1 MCLKPITR
9 RFVDSAGHSRLIT
22 HPCGKCL
29 ECVQQLQNDWAN
41 RMCDEFKQWKHAYFG
56 TFTYGNSCIPYVDV
70 VPSDLPED
78 KFSYL
83 CDAIQNIPISSSL
96 VKARNRNDSFSDY
109 LTPKSVY
116 NKLSFRVPYVSKY
129 DVQCF
134 IKRVRIDYE
143 RKYEQPL
150 DFKYFI
156 CSEYGPCT
164 LRPHYHAIFFSNVC
178 WERFAPFIYKHWYM
192 GAVRGFHELELRN
205 GTISD
210 ACAYVAKYC
219 VKPSEFENP
228 YVNAGL
234 IPRPFR
240 LMSKGIGSAERSAI
254 VEASKSYTGPK
265 RISKRDAKRF
275 GIKSYYGYSA
285 VYLDWLRLKLS
296 RFSQDKGGQW
306 HIVKQPRYYTDAC
319 FPKSIHYSRQWK
331 LQKDATYQPVTVCT
345 TRKNCDSL
353 LCLAYTR
360 FMEDR
365 YLQLCNDKFSALKA
379 EFPTLSDSEIIH
391 KAEIERLQNVRERYK
406 RRLSSFVKFYGKSFL
421 NDM

>member
-1 MCLKPITR
+1 MCLNPITR
-9 RFVDSAGHSRLIT
+9 KFVDSAGHSRLIT
-22 HPCGKCL
+22 HPCGKCF

-56 TFTYGNSCIPYVDV
+56 TFTYGNSCVPYVDV
-70 VPSDLPED
+70 VPSDLPVD
-78 KFSYL
+78 KFTYL
-83 CDAIQNIPISSSL
+83 CDAIQNLPISSSL

-109 LTPKSVY
+109 LMPKSVY

-143 RKYEQPL
+143 RKYEEPL
-150 DFKYFI
+150 EFKYFI

-178 WERFAPFIYKHWYM
+178 WERFAPFIYKHWHM

-219 VKPSEFENP
+219 VKPLEFENP

-254 VEASKSYTGPK
+254 VEASKSFTGPK
-265 RISKRDAKRF
+265 RISKRDSKLL
-275 GIKSYYGYSA
+275 GIKSYYSYSA
-285 VYLDWLRLKLS
+285 VYLDWLRIKLS

-319 FPKSIHYSRQWK
+319 FPQSVHYSRQWK
-331 LQKDATYQPVTVCT
+331 LQKDATYQPETVCT

-365 YLQLCNDKFSALKA
+365 YIQLCNDKFSALKA

-391 KAEIERLQNVRERYK
+391 KAEIERLQNVRERYQ

>member
-1 MCLKPITR
+1 MCLNPITR
-9 RFVDSAGHSRLIT
+9 KVVDSAGHSRVIT

-41 RMCDEFKQWKHAYFG
+41 RMCDEFKLWKHAYFG

-83 CDAIQNIPISSSL
+83 CDAIQNLPISSSL
-96 VKARNRNDSFSDY
+96 VKARNRQDLFSDY
-109 LTPKSVY
+109 LTPKSIY

-129 DVQCF
+129 HIQCF

-143 RKYEQPL
+143 RKYNEPL
-150 DFKYFI
+150 VFKYFI

-192 GAVRGFHELELRN
+192 GAIRGFHELELRN

-219 VKPSEFENP
+219 VKPQEFENP

-240 LMSKGIGSAERSAI
+240 LMSKGIGAVERSAI
-254 VEASKSYTGPK
+254 VEASKSYRGPK
-265 RISKRDAKRF
+265 RD
-275 GIKSYYGYSA
+275 GTKSYYGYSSRF
-285 VYLDWLRLKLS
+285 LDWLRLKLS
-296 RFSQDKGGQW
+296 RFSQDKSGQW

-319 FPKSIHYSRQWK
+319 FPQSKHYSLQWK
-331 LQKDATYQPVTVCT
+331 LQKDETYQSVLVCT

-365 YLQLCNDKFSALKA
+365 YIQLCNDKFSALKA
-379 EFPTLSDSEIIH
+379 EFPTLSDAEIIR
-391 KAEIERLQNVRERYK
+391 KAEIERVQNLRERYQ

>member
-9 RFVDSAGHSRLIT
+9 KFVDSAGHSRLIT

-70 VPSDLPED
+70 VPSDLPES

-83 CDAIQNIPISSSL
+83 CDAIQKLPISSSL

-109 LTPKSVY
+109 LTPKSIY

-150 DFKYFI
+150 DFKYFF

-178 WERFAPFIYKHWYM
+178 WERFAPFIYKHWHM

-219 VKPSEFENP
+219 VKPQEFENP

-240 LMSKGIGSAERSAI
+240 LMSKGIGCAERSAI

-265 RISKRDAKRF
+265 RISRRDAKRL
-275 GIKSYYGYSA
+275 GIKSYYSYSA
-285 VYLDWLRLKLS
+285 LYLDWLRIKLS
-296 RFSQDKGGQW
+296 RFSQDKSGQW
-306 HIVKQPRYYTDAC
+306 HIVKQPRYYTDPC
-319 FPKSIHYSRQWK
+319 FPQSVHYSRQWK
-331 LQKDATYQPVTVCT
+331 KQQDATYQPVTVCT

-365 YLQLCNDKFSALKA
+365 YIKLCNDKFSALKA

-391 KAEIERLQNVRERYK
+391 KAEIERLQNVRERYQ

>member
-1 MCLKPITR
+1 MCFNPITR
-9 RFVDSAGHSRLIT
+9 KIVDSAGHSRIVT

-41 RMCDEFKQWKHAYFG
+41 RMCDEFKLWKHAFFG
-56 TFTYGNSCIPYVDV
+56 TFTYGNSCLPYVDV
-70 VPSDLPED
+70 VPSDLSEH

-83 CDAIQNIPISSSL
+83 CDAIHKLPFSSSL
-96 VKARNRNDSFSDY
+96 VKARNRNDAFSDY
-109 LTPKSVY
+109 LTPKSIY
-116 NKLSFRVPYVSKY
+116 SKLSFRVPYVSKY

-143 RKYEQPL
+143 RKYNETL
-150 DFKYFI
+150 DFKYFL

-164 LRPHYHAIFFSNVC
+164 LRPHYHAVFFSNVC
-178 WERFAPFIYKHWYM
+178 FERFAPFIYKHWHF
-192 GAVRGFHELELRN
+192 GAVRGFHELVLRN

-219 VKPSEFENP
+219 VKPQEFENP
-228 YVNAGL
+228 YVVAGL
-234 IPRPFR
+234 IPKPFR
-240 LMSKGIGSAERSAI
+240 LMSKGIGSAERDA
-254 VEASKSYTGPK
+254 VVAASKSFHGV
-265 RISKRDAKRF
+265 KRDGTRM
-275 GIKSYYGYSA
+275 YYGYSP
-285 VYLDWLRLKLS
+285 VFLDWLRLKLS

-319 FPKSIHYSRQWK
+319 FPQSKHYSLQWK
-331 LQKDATYQPVTVCT
+331 RQKDETYKPSIVCT

-365 YLQLCNDKFSALKA
+365 YIQLCNDKFSILKA
-379 EFPTLSDSEIIH
+379 QFPTLSDTEIIH
-391 KAEIERLQNVRERYK
+391 KAELERLQNLRERYN
-406 RRLSSFVKFYGKSFL
+406 RRLSSFVKFYGKAFL

>member
-1 MCLKPITR
+1 MCLTPITR
-9 RFVDSAGHSRLIT
+9 KVVDSAGHSRVIT
-22 HPCGKCL
+22 HPCGRCL

-41 RMCDEFKQWKHAYFG
+41 RMCDEFKLWKHAYFG

-78 KFSYL
+78 KFSFL
-83 CDAIQNIPISSSL
+83 CDAIQNLPISSSL
-96 VKARNRNDSFSDY
+96 VKARNRQDLFSDY
-109 LTPKSVY
+109 LTPKSIY
-116 NKLSFRVPYVSKY
+116 NKLSFRVPYVSTY
-129 DVQCF
+129 HVQCF
-134 IKRVRIDYE
+134 IKRVRSDYE
-143 RKYEQPL
+143 RKYNELL

-192 GAVRGFHELELRN
+192 GAIRGFHELELRN

-219 VKPSEFENP
+219 VKPQEFENP
-228 YVNAGL
+228 YVSAGL
-234 IPRPFR
+234 IPKPFR
-240 LMSKGIGSAERSAI
+240 LMSKGIGSAERDAI
-254 VEASKSYTGPK
+254 VAASKSFHG
-265 RISKRDAKRF
+265 IKRD
-275 GIKSYYGYSA
+275 GTKSYYGYSPRF
-285 VYLDWLRLKLS
+285 LDWLRLKLS
-296 RFSQDKGGQW
+296 RFSQDKSGQL
-306 HIVKQPRYYTDAC
+306 HVVKQPRYYTDAC
-319 FPKSIHYSRQWK
+319 FPQSKHCSLRWG
-331 LQKDATYQPVTVCT
+331 LQKDGSYKPYIVRT

-365 YLQLCNDKFSALKA
+365 YIQLCNDKFSALKA
-379 EFPTLSDSEIIH
+379 EFPTLSDAEIIR
-391 KAEIERLQNVRERYK
+391 KAEIERVQNLRERYQ

>member
-1 MCLKPITR
+1 MCLNPITR
-9 RFVDSAGHSRLIT
+9 KVVDSAGHSRVIT

-41 RMCDEFKQWKHAYFG
+41 RMCDEFKLWKHAYFG

-83 CDAIQNIPISSSL
+83 CDAIQKLPISSSL
-96 VKARNRNDSFSDY
+96 VKARNRQDLFSDY
-109 LTPKSVY
+109 LTPKSIY

-129 DVQCF
+129 HVQCF

-143 RKYEQPL
+143 RKYNEPL
-150 DFKYFI
+150 AFKYFI

-192 GAVRGFHELELRN
+192 GAIRGFHELELRN

-219 VKPSEFENP
+219 VKPQEFENP

-240 LMSKGIGSAERSAI
+240 LMSKGIGAVERSAI
-254 VEASKSYTGPK
+254 VEASKSYRGPK
-265 RISKRDAKRF
+265 RD
-275 GIKSYYGYSA
+275 GTKSYYGYSPRF
-285 VYLDWLRLKLS
+285 LDWLRLKLS
-296 RFSQDKGGQW
+296 RFSQDKSGQW
-306 HIVKQPRYYTDAC
+306 HIVKQPRYYIDAC
-319 FPKSIHYSRQWK
+319 FPQSKHYSLQWK
-331 LQKDATYQPVTVCT
+331 LQKDKTYQSVLVCT

-365 YLQLCNDKFSALKA
+365 YIQLCNDKFSALKV
-379 EFPTLSDSEIIH
+379 EFPSLSDSEIIR
-391 KAEIERLQNVRERYK
+391 KAEIERVQNLRERYQ

>member
-1 MCLKPITR
+1 MCLNPITR
-9 RFVDSAGHSRLIT
+9 KVVDSAGHSRVIT

-78 KFSYL
+78 KFRYL
-83 CDAIQNIPISSSL
+83 CDAIQSLPISSSL
-96 VKARNRNDSFSDY
+96 LKARNRQDLFSDY

-116 NKLSFRVPYVSKY
+116 NKVSFRVPYVSKY

-134 IKRVRIDYE
+134 IKRVRIDFE
-143 RKYEQPL
+143 RKYNEPL
-150 DFKYFI
+150 VMKYFF

-164 LRPHYHAIFFSNVC
+164 LRPHYHALIFSNVC
-178 WERFAPFIYKHWYM
+178 WERFAPFIYKHWHM
-192 GAVRGFHELELRN
+192 GSVRGFHELELRN

-219 VKPSEFENP
+219 VKPQEFENP

-240 LMSKGIGSAERSAI
+240 LMSKGIGASERAAI
-254 VEASKSYTGPK
+254 VSASKSYKG
-265 RISKRDAKRF
+265 IKRD
-275 GIKSYYGYSA
+275 GTKSYYGYSPLF
-285 VYLDWLRLKLS
+285 LDWLRIKLS
-296 RFSQDKGGQW
+296 RLSQDKSGQW

-319 FPKSIHYSRQWK
+319 FPQSKHYSLQWK
-331 LQKDATYQPVTVCT
+331 LQKDATYQSVLVCS

-365 YLQLCNDKFSALKA
+365 YIQLCNDKFSALKA
-379 EFPTLSDSEIIH
+379 EFPSLSDSEIIH
-391 KAEIERLQNVRERYK
+391 KAEIDRLQNLRDRYK

>member
-240 LMSKGIGSAERSAI
+240 LMSKGIGSVERSAI

-265 RISKRDAKRF
+265 RISKRDAKRL
-275 GIKSYYGYSA
+275 GIKSYYSYSA
-285 VYLDWLRLKLS
+285 VYLDWLRIKLS
-296 RFSQDKGGQW
+296 RLSQDKGGQW

-345 TRKNCDSL
+345 SRKNCDSL

>member
-1 MCLKPITR
+1 MCLNPITR
-9 RFVDSAGHSRLIT
+9 KVVDSAGHSRVIT

-29 ECVQQLQNDWAN
+29 ECVQQIQNDWAN
-41 RMCDEFKQWKHAYFG
+41 RMCDEFKLWKHAYFG

-70 VPSDLPED
+70 VPSDLPHN

-83 CDAIQNIPISSSL
+83 CDAIQKLPISSSL
-96 VKARNRNDSFSDY
+96 VKARNRQDSFSDY
-109 LTPKSVY
+109 LTPRSIY
-116 NKLSFRVPYVSKY
+116 NKISFRVPYVSKY

-143 RKYEQPL
+143 RKYHKPL
-150 DFKYFI
+150 IFKYFL

-164 LRPHYHAIFFSNVC
+164 LRPHYHAIFFSNEC

-192 GAVRGFHELELRN
+192 GAVRGFHELALRN
-205 GTISD
+205 GNISD

-219 VKPSEFENP
+219 VKPQEFENP

-240 LMSKGIGSAERSAI
+240 LMSKGIGSAERSFI
-254 VEASKSYTGPK
+254 VASSKSYTG
-265 RISKRDAKRF
+265 IKRDGTKR
-275 GIKSYYGYSA
+275 YYGYSPCF
-285 VYLDWLRLKLS
+285 LDWLRIKLS
-296 RFSQDKGGQW
+296 RFSQDKSGQW

-319 FPKSIHYSRQWK
+319 FPQSKHYSLQWK
-331 LQKDATYQPVTVCT
+331 LQKDATYQSVLVCS

-365 YLQLCNDKFSALKA
+365 YIQLCNDKFSALKA
-379 EFPTLSDSEIIH
+379 EFPTLSDTEIIH
-391 KAEIERLQNVRERYK
+391 KAEIERVQNLRERYQ

-421 NDM
+421 IDM

>member
-1 MCLKPITR
+1 MCLNPITR
-9 RFVDSAGHSRLIT
+9 KVVDSAGHSRVIT

-78 KFSYL
+78 KFIYL
-83 CDAIQNIPISSSL
+83 CDAIQKLPISSSL
-96 VKARNRNDSFSDY
+96 VKARNRKDAFSDY
-109 LTPKSVY
+109 LTSKSVY

-219 VKPSEFENP
+219 VKPQEFENP

-240 LMSKGIGSAERSAI
+240 LMSKGIGAVERSAI
-254 VEASKSYTGPK
+254 VESSKSYTGPK
-265 RISKRDAKRF
+265 RD
-275 GIKSYYGYSA
+275 GTKSYYGYSPRF
-285 VYLDWLRLKLS
+285 LDWLRLKLS
-296 RFSQDKGGQW
+296 RFSQDKSGQW

-319 FPKSIHYSRQWK
+319 FPQSKYYTLQWK
-331 LQKDATYQPVTVCT
+331 RQKDATYQSVLVCT

-365 YLQLCNDKFSALKA
+365 YIQLCNDKFSALKA
-379 EFPTLSDSEIIH
+379 EFPTLSDTEIIH
-391 KAEIERLQNVRERYK
+391 KAEIERLQNVRERYQ

>member
-1 MCLKPITR
+1 MCLNPITR
-9 RFVDSAGHSRLIT
+9 KFVDSAGHSRVIT
-22 HPCGKCL
+22 HSCGKCL

-78 KFSYL
+78 KFRYL
-83 CDAIQNIPISSSL
+83 CDAIQKLPISSSL
-96 VKARNRNDSFSDY
+96 VKARNRQDLFSDY

-143 RKYEQPL
+143 RKYNEPL

-178 WERFAPFIYKHWYM
+178 WERFAPFIYKHWHM
-192 GAVRGFHELELRN
+192 GAVRCFHELELRN

-210 ACAYVAKYC
+210 ACSYVAKYC
-219 VKPSEFENP
+219 VKPLEFENP

-254 VEASKSYTGPK
+254 VEASKSYTGHK
-265 RISKRDAKRF
+265 RISKRDAKRL
-275 GIKSYYGYSA
+275 GIKSYYSYSA
-285 VYLDWLRLKLS
+285 LYLDWLRIKLS
-296 RFSQDKGGQW
+296 RFSQDKSGQW

-319 FPKSIHYSRQWK
+319 FPKSVHYSRQWK
-331 LQKDATYQPVTVCT
+331 LQKDATYQSVTVCT

-365 YLQLCNDKFSALKA
+365 YIQLCNDKFSALKA
-379 EFPTLSDSEIIH
+379 EFPTLSDTEIIH
-391 KAEIERLQNVRERYK
+391 KAEIERVQNLRERYG